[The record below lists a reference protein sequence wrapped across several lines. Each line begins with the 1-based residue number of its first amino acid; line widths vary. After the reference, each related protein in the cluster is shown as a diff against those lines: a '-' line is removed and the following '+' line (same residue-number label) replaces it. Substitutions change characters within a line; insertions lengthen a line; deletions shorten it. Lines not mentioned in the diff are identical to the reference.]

1 MKKSIL
7 AAAILAATMGG
18 FASSASAV
26 TVTWSQNSGFVFN
39 SLTPTIGGIGNDGLV
54 NPAVAPDPRYQ
65 SLWWGNDNPSRGQD
79 GTAWGGSSPILTTI
93 NGDNTVGSAVAAPW
107 TTTSGGNGEPDSALK
122 VVGLNGLVTNQ
133 LTSGA
138 GYIPISHV
146 FHSNQT
152 IDSDANNVL
161 TSGIIR
167 SVLTINGVDTPA
179 NDVAFSFFETPNA
192 NSAYNCPLSS
202 TSCDIFQFST
212 AGFAS
217 LPIDIGGTLYDLSFA
232 LMGVSPNA
240 YIINP
245 GDSWGNGACQAGNFC
260 VLTMENNVNWL
271 TVGMR
276 LDEQKVPEPGTL
288 ALMSLGLLGAGA
300 ALRRR
305 KNRS

>member
-26 TVTWSQNSGFVFN
+26 SVGYTQNSGFLFSN
-39 SLTPTIGGIGNDGLV
+39 LTPTVGGIGVDTTV
-54 NPAVAPDPRYQ
+54 SPANGAGTSYQ
-65 SLWWGNDNPSRGQD
+65 SLWWGDDNPTRQQASTN
-79 GTAWGGSSPILTTI
+79 GTPIVTVL
-93 NGDNTVGSAVAAPW
+93 NGDNSVNSATAAWW
-107 TTTSGGNGEPDSALK
+107 TTNNQGNNQPDSALK
-122 VVGLNGLVTNQ
+122 VLGLSGT

-138 GYIPISHV
+138 GYVPISHV

-167 SVLTINGVDTPA
+167 SILNIGGNDTPE

-245 GDSWGNGACQAGNFC
+245 GDPWGNGACQAGNFC

-276 LDEQKVPEPGTL
+276 LDEHKVPEPGTL

>member
-7 AAAILAATMGG
+7 AAAVLAATMGG

-26 TVTWSQNSGFVFN
+26 TVGYTQNSGFVFN
-39 SLTPTIGGIGNDGLV
+39 AVTPTIGGIGNDGLV
-54 NPAVAPDPRYQ
+54 TPAVGADPRYQ

-79 GTAWGGSSPILTTI
+79 GTTWGGSSPILTTL

-122 VVGLNGLVTNQ
+122 VLGLTGSI
-133 LTSGA
+133 TSGA
-138 GYIPISHV
+138 GYVPISHV

-167 SVLTINGVDTPA
+167 SLLNINGQDTPV

-192 NSAYNCPLSS
+192 NSAYNCKDGSGI
-202 TSCDIFQFST
+202 SCDIFQFST
-212 AGFAS
+212 GGFGS
-217 LPIDIGGTLYDLSFA
+217 VPINILGTLYDISFA
-232 LMGVSPNA
+232 LIDVSPNA
-240 YIINP
+240 EIISP
-245 GDSWGNGACQAGNFC
+245 GDTWGNSACQAGNFC
-260 VLTMENNVNWL
+260 VLTKENNVNWL

-276 LDEQKVPEPGTL
+276 LDEHQIPEPGTL